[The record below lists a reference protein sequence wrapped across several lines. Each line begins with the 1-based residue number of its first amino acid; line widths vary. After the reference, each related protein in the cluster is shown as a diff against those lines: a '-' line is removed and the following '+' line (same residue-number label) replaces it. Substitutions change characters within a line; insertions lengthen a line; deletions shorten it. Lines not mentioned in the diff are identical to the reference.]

1 MPDLEDLL
9 SDAWRERT
17 EAVAGDP
24 GVDPAGLASRVR
36 RRRNRRHV
44 LQATV
49 SVPVV
54 AALALG
60 AWSLAGRIA
69 QVPPVTQT
77 PVPSPTWTVSPE
89 PTAGLVPAPAIAG
102 LPARFLMP
110 DGLLER
116 TGPGWVLATYAAPD
130 PDGGDSP
137 IDAVLLVSPGGV
149 VYQVALLGGA
159 ATDDGAPQ
167 QVEIVDWQP
176 GSSTAIVMQ
185 RSYAPGADGFGTYAR
200 LDLTSGTVSPVETEL
215 GPVPNYEGRVGGA
228 EAWTDGTDDMRL
240 EFVVD
245 GQVVRTD
252 LYRATVGASP
262 DGTSFWAVG
271 EDASGGRRFEVLDAA
286 TRTVR
291 ETGAAFVAAGC
302 WPVQWW
308 TASSIL
314 AACSDRPASDREPI
328 LQTHPQLE
336 VFGLDDLT
344 AGSGTL
350 LRTLRVGDPMIEATA
365 RVADRSMV
373 VAGRT
378 VTDSLT
384 FSLDACG
391 QQVHLLTNGAF
402 TSLPLRAADS
412 FQVASAD
419 GRVLVE
425 PITHCEGMN
434 AGAGPL
440 LAIDPA
446 TGATTTLLDVPAG
459 VDDPRA
465 FGTDRRG
472 LTGWS
477 AGR

>member
-9 SDAWRERT
+9 SDAWRDRT

-24 GVDPAGLASRVR
+24 GLDPAGLAFRVR
-36 RRRNRRHV
+36 RRRTRRHV

-49 SVPVV
+49 SLPVV

-60 AWSLAGRIA
+60 AWTLAGRTA

-77 PVPSPTWTVSPE
+77 PAPSPTWTVSPE
-89 PTAGLVPAPAIAG
+89 PTAGLVPAPAIPG
-102 LPARFLMP
+102 LPDRFLMP
-110 DGLLER
+110 DGLLAR
-116 TGPGWVLATYAAPD
+116 TGPGWVLATYAAPE
-130 PDGGDSP
+130 PDGGESA

-149 VYQVALLGGA
+149 VYQVALLDGA
-159 ATDDGAPQ
+159 PADGGAPQ

-185 RSYAPGADGFGTYAR
+185 RSYAPGLDGLGTYAR
-200 LDLTSGTVSPVETEL
+200 LDLTSGTVSPVEKEL
-215 GPVPNYEGRVGGA
+215 GSVPGYGGRVGGA
-228 EAWTDGTDDMRL
+228 EAWTDGTDNSRL
-240 EFVVD
+240 QFVAD

-252 LYRATVGASP
+252 LYLATVRASP
-262 DGTSFWAVG
+262 DGSTFWAFG
-271 EDASGGRRFEVLDAA
+271 EDASGDRRLEVLDAA
-286 TRTVR
+286 TREVL
-291 ETGAAFVAAGC
+291 ETGDAFVAAGC
-302 WPVQWW
+302 WPVHWW

-314 AACSDRPASDREPI
+314 AECSDGPPSDGEPI
-328 LQTHPQLE
+328 LQTHPRLE
-336 VFGLDDLT
+336 VFGLDEIA

-350 LRTLRVGDPMIEATA
+350 LRTLRVGDPVVADTA
-365 RVADRSMV
+365 RVADRTV
-373 VAGRT
+373 VIAAQTLTDRTTGR
-378 VTDSLT
+378 
-384 FSLDACG
+384 LDWCG

-402 TSLPLRAADS
+402 TPLPLRAADR
-412 FQVASAD
+412 FRVAGAD

-446 TGATTTLLDVPAG
+446 TGATTTLLDVPPG
-459 VDDPRA
+459 VEDPRA

-477 AGR
+477 AGP